1 MCEKEKRVMLQKL
14 MKSLSQESEQVDRK
28 TNIILSE
35 NGKEQDLSD
44 IFQDEENKSDK
55 LNYFEN

>member
-1 MCEKEKRVMLQKL
+1 
-14 MKSLSQESEQVDRK
+14 MKSLSQESEQLDRK

-55 LNYFEN
+55 LNYFEK